1 MDNSYS
7 RYGHPYFFNLDNK
20 LFESETLPYFFI
32 QSGVG
37 CTCFIHYLH
46 CTGSVSAKIFK
57 MDLTRDKSRV
67 QKSSVLK
74 IFQDSKTRDQ

>member
-1 MDNSYS
+1 MVV
-7 RYGHPYFFNLDNK
+7 PIFFNLDNK
-20 LFESETLPYFFI
+20 LFESETLPYLFI

-46 CTGSVSAKIFK
+46 CTGSVSARIFK
-57 MDLTRDKSRV
+57 MDLTKLARDKSRV